1 MLEIFNVTINQ
12 TITLFIF
19 ISLGYWLKKTGKV
32 TANFSKGLSVALV
45 NVISPML
52 TIRTFTNNFKPD
64 TITHNLVLLGVS
76 VIVLLVCVI
85 IGFILSNIFAR
96 TKGELDRNKFD
107 VYLYSMTISNLGYF
121 GYPLV
126 EAIFGE
132 KMLANFMVFCIPFNI
147 FIYTFGIYIL
157 NPNKVFSLKKL
168 LNIPMLALFVGMIL
182 GLLEVKFPTVIA
194 NVLKSGGDCQAPVAM
209 LLTGVVFA
217 TNDLKSMIA
226 GGKVYIAVLIKLLIL
241 PLLLTPVLMLLNLRA
256 DIAISIMTLF
266 CLPAG
271 LNSIVFPEAF
281 GGDSRTGAQL
291 CFITTIACVI
301 TIPIVYTLFQTFVTL

>member
-1 MLEIFNVTINQ
+1 VLELFNITINQ
-12 TITLFIF
+12 TVTLFIF
-19 ISLGYWLKKTGKV
+19 IALGFWLKKSGKV

-52 TIRTFTNNFKPD
+52 TIRTFANNFKAE
-64 TITHNLVLLGVS
+64 TITHNLVLLGLAV
-76 VIVLLVCVI
+76 VTLIVCFI
-85 IGFILSNIFAR
+85 IGFVLSHIFAR
-96 TKGELDRNKFD
+96 TKGVLNRNKFD

-121 GYPLV
+121 GYPLI
-126 EAIFGE
+126 ESIFGE
-132 KMLANFMVFCIPFNI
+132 QMLANFMVFCIPFNM

-168 LNIPMLALFVGMIL
+168 LNIPMLSLFVGMFL
-182 GLLEVKFPTVIA
+182 GLIDIKFPTLIA
-194 NVLKSGGDCQAPVAM
+194 DVLKSGGDCQAPIAM

-217 TNDLKSMIA
+217 SNNLKSMVA
-226 GGKVYIAVLIKLLIL
+226 GGKVYLAVIIKLIIL
-241 PLLLTPVLMLLNLRA
+241 PLLLIPVLMLLRLPRE
-256 DIAISIMTLF
+256 ISISIMTLF

-291 CFITTIACVI
+291 CFITTTLCVI
-301 TIPIVYTLFQTFVTL
+301 TIPLIYSLFQTFVI

>member
-1 MLEIFNVTINQ
+1 MLELFNITINQ
-12 TITLFIF
+12 TVTLFIF
-19 ISLGYWLKKTGKV
+19 IALGFWLKKSGKV

-52 TIRTFTNNFKPD
+52 TIRTFANNFKAE
-64 TITHNLVLLGVS
+64 TITHNLVLLGLAV
-76 VIVLLVCVI
+76 VTLIVCFI
-85 IGFILSNIFAR
+85 IGFVLSHIFAR
-96 TKGELDRNKFD
+96 TKGVLNRNKFD

-121 GYPLV
+121 GYPLI
-126 EAIFGE
+126 ESIFGE
-132 KMLANFMVFCIPFNI
+132 QMLANFMVFCIPFNM

-168 LNIPMLALFVGMIL
+168 LNIPMLSLFVGMFL
-182 GLLEVKFPTVIA
+182 GLIDIKFPTLIA
-194 NVLKSGGDCQAPVAM
+194 DVLKSGGDCQAPIAM

-217 TNDLKSMIA
+217 SNNLKSMVA
-226 GGKVYIAVLIKLLIL
+226 GGKVYLAVIIKLIIL
-241 PLLLTPVLMLLNLRA
+241 PLLLIPVLMLLRLPRE
-256 DIAISIMTLF
+256 ISISIMTLF

-291 CFITTIACVI
+291 CFITTTLCVI
-301 TIPIVYTLFQTFVTL
+301 TIPLIYSLFQTFVI